1 LDGKHLSKYGK
12 LLIDKLA
19 GTMNNNRLSTSKKI
33 SLDSDLNFKLELELL
48 EKSKPLIK
56 IDSEGRALVLSE
68 QKWIRSTLIIEVI
81 FPSGKIRYFPTGVS
95 CAKFFSVSSNSI
107 SRRLKDKKPL
117 ISKEKKI
124 LAVLLKRIKVYTKV

>member
-68 QKWIRSTLIIEVI
+68 QK
-81 FPSGKIRYFPTGVS
+81 
-95 CAKFFSVSSNSI
+95 
-107 SRRLKDKKPL
+107 
-117 ISKEKKI
+117 
-124 LAVLLKRIKVYTKV
+124 